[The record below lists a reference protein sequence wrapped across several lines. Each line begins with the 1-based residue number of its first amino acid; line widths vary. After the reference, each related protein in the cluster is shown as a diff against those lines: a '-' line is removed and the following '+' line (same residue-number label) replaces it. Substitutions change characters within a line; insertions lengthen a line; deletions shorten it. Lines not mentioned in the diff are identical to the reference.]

1 MYLYTKFF
9 SLSFITYHR
18 YFQKILF
25 MGISGVVTSCLQR
38 FSCLKLL
45 FPHKET
51 VVSPQRNYGF
61 STGKLQFQAGKLK
74 VLCRKTISYRSVT
87 DLHPCK
93 ETSRQ

>member
-51 VVSPQRNYGF
+51 FVSPQRNYGF
-61 STGKLQFQAGKLK
+61 PTGELWFLYG
-74 VLCRKTISYRSVT
+74 
-87 DLHPCK
+87 
-93 ETSRQ
+93 ETTVSRRETKSIVPENYFLPVSN